1 MMISS
6 PLRRLAVCC
15 LIASASAA
23 CLAQGCD
30 DPSVLRFASIPKADG
45 AQQEQALRPL
55 MKELG
60 RVLQKR
66 VEVVRSNSYGAVV
79 EGLHAATI
87 DLAELGPASYALLM
101 ERAPSVTAFAVLSE
115 GLRADAAAPGT
126 YRAVLVVR
134 ADSGFKSLKDLQGKT
149 LSLTD
154 PVSTSGALLPMQ
166 AVQKLTGQPVEKYF
180 SRVTYA
186 GSHLRALE
194 AVHKGLV
201 NATFVSSRR
210 LEEYGQK
217 KTASPRELA
226 VLWQSPPIPTDPFV
240 YRSSLCPPVVDKI
253 RAVFLGDSPALQPM
267 FNELGGRRFVPASDA
282 DYQSIR
288 ELVRPQ

>member
-1 MMISS
+1 MN
-6 PLRRLAVCC
+6 PTVLKLAALC
-15 LIASASAA
+15 LAA
-23 CLAQGCD
+23 CGAASTRAQGCD
-30 DPSVLRFASIPKADG
+30 DPAVLRFASIPKSDG
-45 AQQEQALRPL
+45 AQQQQTMRPL
-55 MKELG
+55 MKELE

-66 VEVVRSNSYGAVV
+66 VEVARSNSYGAVV
-79 EGLHAATI
+79 EGLHSGNV

-101 ERAPSVTAFAVLSE
+101 ERGSPVTAFATLSR
-115 GLRADAAAPGT
+115 GLQADAAAPGT

-134 ADSGFKSLKDLQGKT
+134 ADSGFKSIRDLRDKT

-166 AVQKLTGQPVEKYF
+166 AVMKLTGRPVETYF

-186 GSHLRALE
+186 GSHLRAVE

-201 NATFVSSRR
+201 HAAFVSSRR
-210 LEEYGQK
+210 MEEYAQQK
-217 KTASPRELA
+217 PGSAKEFA
-226 VLWQSPPIPTDPFV
+226 VLWQSPPIPNDPFV
-240 YRSSLCPPVVDKI
+240 YRSTLCPAIVEKLRSVFFSAAPV
-253 RAVFLGDSPALQPM
+253 LQPM

>member
-1 MMISS
+1 MTHPIQK
-6 PLRRLAVCC
+6 LAMLC
-15 LIASASAA
+15 LAA
-23 CLAQGCD
+23 CSGVSSMAQGCD
-30 DPSVLRFASIPKADG
+30 DPSVLRFASIPKSDG
-45 AQQEQALRPL
+45 VQQQQTLRPL
-55 MKELG
+55 MKELE

-66 VEVVRSNSYGAVV
+66 VEVARSNSYGAVV
-79 EGLHAATI
+79 ESLHAGNV

-101 ERAPSVTAFAVLSE
+101 ERGPSVTAFAMLSR
-115 GLRADAAAPGT
+115 GLQADAAAPGT

-134 ADSGFKSLKDLQGKT
+134 ADSGLKTIKDLQGKT

-166 AVQKLTGQPVEKYF
+166 AMLKLTGQPVEKYF

-186 GSHLRALE
+186 GSHLRAVE

-201 NATFVSSRR
+201 NAAFVSSRR
-210 LEEYGQK
+210 VEEYEQNKPG
-217 KTASPRELA
+217 ASRDMA
-226 VLWQSPPIPTDPFV
+226 VLWQSPPIPNDPFV
-240 YRSSLCPPVVDKI
+240 YRSNLCPAIVEKI
-253 RAVFLGDSPALQPM
+253 RGVFFGAAPALQPM